1 MNLQLPYH
9 SRRDEVGGTITEEDW
24 ENFRQTVVRRMKTRS
39 KLGEYAVET
48 RKRKL

>member
-24 ENFRQTVVRRMKTRS
+24 ENFVTR
-39 KLGEYAVET
+39 LEG
-48 RKRKL
+48 LI